1 MTHYYSTEGKKTNK
15 KKNPCQPRVFY
26 SEKIFLKIK
35 GKMKTQTYR
44 SSPHYMKHSRKS
56 SVQKENSISLKSGAK
71 KIEPKNTRNGSYI
84 GKHKFI

>member
-1 MTHYYSTEGKKTNK
+1 MTPYYSTEGKKTNK
-15 KKNPCQPRVFY
+15 KPCQPRVFY

-35 GKMKTQTYR
+35 GKMRTQTNR

-56 SVQKENSISLKSGAK
+56 SVQKENAISLKSGAK
-71 KIEPKNTRNGSYI
+71 KKEPKNTRNGSFI